1 MTFETFLRIIKA
13 YLFFRHV
20 KGNLLKISTPGVSPI
35 TTPNKKVPT
44 SVLKTDVEGQDEGG
58 ITALSREQDNQG
70 QLADSKVE
78 ETKSSENI
86 PDDYQTCLTADL
98 EDGIDS
104 MIAEPGTEL
113 PSQNLTVATDSTR
126 LNNKSDDGETSNK
139 SWHPT
144 QRYDQ
149 FIS

>member
-1 MTFETFLRIIKA
+1 ME
-13 YLFFRHV
+13 

-44 SVLKTDVEGQDEGG
+44 SVLKTGVEEQDEGG
-58 ITALSREQDNQG
+58 IVALSREQENQG

-78 ETKSSENI
+78 ENKSSENI
-86 PDDYQTCLTADL
+86 PDDYQTCQTADL

-113 PSQNLTVATDSTR
+113 PSQNITVATNSTHI
-126 LNNKSDDGETSNK
+126 NNKSDDGEASNK

-144 QRYDQ
+144 QRYGQ